1 MLRQTLQVFSYLK
14 IRYPS
19 GHHKNTLYYLPFFI
33 SVLLSFS
40 TTWLMVNVE
49 GGNYLSSD
57 RFGDLFTLLAI
68 LPGFYIASLSAI
80 SAINRKAI
88 DKEINRGNA
97 PYIIKQEVNRIET
110 YQQKLTRRV
119 YLTML
124 FAYLSA
130 VSLILAITLIVVRF
144 IFSFEPIVNFFHVS
158 NLISFP
164 GLLFFLVNTVIF
176 FYIVQLFLL
185 TLIGINYLGY
195 KALVDE

>member
-1 MLRQTLQVFSYLK
+1 MLSQTLQVFSYLK
-14 IRYPS
+14 IKYPS
-19 GHHKNTLYYLPFFI
+19 GHQKNTLYYLPLFV
-33 SVLLSFS
+33 SVLLSFFA
-40 TTWLMVNVE
+40 TWLMINIE

-80 SAINRKAI
+80 SAISRKAI
-88 DKEINRGNA
+88 DKEINHGNA

-110 YQQKLTRRV
+110 YEQKLTRRI

-130 VSLILAITLIVVRF
+130 VSLILAITLIVIRF
-144 IFSFEPIVNFFHVS
+144 IFSFDS
-158 NLISFP
+158 TISFFNQATLFSP
-164 GLLFFLVNTVIF
+164 SSFLFFVINIIIF

>member
-19 GHHKNTLYYLPFFI
+19 GHHKNTLYYLPLFI
-33 SVLLSFS
+33 SILLSS
-40 TTWLMVNVE
+40 SATWLMVNVE
-49 GGNYLSSD
+49 DGNYLSSD

-88 DKEINRGNA
+88 DKEINSGNV
-97 PYIIKQEVNRIET
+97 PYIIKQEINRMET

-130 VSLILAITLIVVRF
+130 VSLILAIILIVIRF
-144 IFSFEPIVNFFHVS
+144 IFSFEITENFFHVPD
-158 NLISFP
+158 IFSFP
-164 GLLFFLVNTVIF
+164 VLVFFLVNALIF

>member
-1 MLRQTLQVFSYLK
+1 MLSQTLQVFSYLK
-14 IRYPS
+14 IRYPG
-19 GHHKNTLYYLPFFI
+19 GHQKNTLYYLPLFI
-33 SVLLSFS
+33 SVLLSFFA
-40 TTWLMVNVE
+40 TWLMINIK

-80 SAINRKAI
+80 SAISRKAI

-110 YQQKLTRRV
+110 YEQKLTRRI

-130 VSLILAITLIVVRF
+130 VSLILAITLIVIRF
-144 IFSFEPIVNFFHVS
+144 IFSFDSTIIFFNNS
-158 NLISFP
+158 TLFSPSSF
-164 GLLFFLVNTVIF
+164 LFFAINIIIF